1 MSRDGSLGSAAA
13 MVDTPWGPS
22 ESLRDRMLRPG
33 PGTPAEDVARNQRG
47 RLFGAMVASV
57 AERGYAATRLSDLA
71 ELSGVSRNSFYRL
84 FPDKEACFVAAAETI
99 LAETI
104 KAMTLPSG
112 SWEAQVRAA
121 AMGFAEL
128 VVAYPAAAR
137 MCLID
142 VYAVGEAGLAPLEE
156 ATAKF
161 EAHAIEAALEFSEE
175 AEALPAMISAHVG
188 ALMEI
193 ARERLRLGTEAELP
207 GAMNDF
213 AELVLSYQ
221 PPPQPLRLATRL
233 PTPAPETL
241 DAHGHSE
248 RVLRAFAAV
257 VAEHGY
263 ANTTVEMVVKLAVMS
278 PRTFY
283 AHFSSKDDAL
293 FAAIDNAGAQ
303 LIAAIMPNFR
313 RNADWTQG
321 VRAAFGDFFGFLA
334 SRPTLAKLLMVEIYG
349 AGPAALERREEA
361 LRPLRLLLAEGRAR
375 VPQVPAIAIG
385 AIAGGVYRLAYKQIR
400 ESGPESLPNLAPICT
415 YMTLAPFIGA
425 RAASEVASGD
435 GRGRSP
441 GSGGDGADRM
451 LISRVGLIIGERPA
465 SAEEVAREVGDSVER
480 VRGEIANLMSTG
492 LIIALEEETEGGESE
507 VVYHPNTDFID
518 EDRWAEMS
526 LAERQAASRQIAN
539 LVIAEIEQAI
549 ELGTFDARLD
559 RHLSRTP
566 LLLDAQGWRELM
578 ALHEQTFHT
587 SIEIQ
592 SRSADR
598 LQRSG
603 EPSIF
608 GTSLQALFEV
618 PKS

>member
-1 MSRDGSLGSAAA
+1 

-33 PGTPAEDVARNQRG
+33 PGTPAADVARNQRG
-47 RLFGAMVASV
+47 RLYGAMVASV

-99 LAETI
+99 LTETI

-112 SWEAQVRAA
+112 SWPEQVRAA
-121 AMGFAEL
+121 ANGFAEL

-142 VYAVGEAGLAPLEE
+142 VYAVGEAGLAPVE
-156 ATAKF
+156 AATETF
-161 EAHAIEAALEFSEE
+161 EAHAMRTALEFSDR
-175 AEALPAMISAHVG
+175 AEVLPAMISAHVG

-193 ARERLRLGTEAELP
+193 ARERLRAGREADLP

-221 PPPQPLRLATRL
+221 PPPEPLRLTTRP

-263 ANTTVEMVVKLAVMS
+263 ANTTVEMVCKRAVMS

-283 AHFSSKDDAL
+283 AYFSSKDDAL
-293 FAAIDNAGAQ
+293 FAAIDSASAQ

-334 SRPTLAKLLMVEIYG
+334 SRPTLAKLLMVEVYG

-361 LRPLRLLLAEGRAR
+361 LRPLQVLLAEGRAR
-375 VPQVPAIAIG
+375 VPQVAPIAAQ
-385 AIAGGVYRLAYKQIR
+385 AIAGGTYRLAYKQIR
-400 ESGPESLPNLAPICT
+400 DSGAESLPNLAPICT
-415 YMTLAPFIGA
+415 YLTLAPFVGA
-425 RAASEVASGD
+425 NAAGEVANGD
-435 GRGRSP
+435 GRGRGP
-441 GSGGDGADRM
+441 GSGSGGNRR
-451 LISRVGLIIGERPA
+451 LVSRVGLIIGERPA
-465 SAEEVAREVGDSVER
+465 SAEEIAREVGESVEL
-480 VRGEIANLMSTG
+480 VQTEIADLLKAG
-492 LIIALEEETEGGESE
+492 LIIALEEQTEGGAPEI
-507 VVYHPNTDFID
+507 VYHPNTDFVD
-518 EDRWAEMS
+518 DDRWEQMG
-526 LAERQAASRQIAN
+526 LAERQAASRQIASM
-539 LVIAEIEQAI
+539 VTAEIDQAI
-549 ELGTFDARLD
+549 KLGTFDARLD

-566 LLLDAQGWRELM
+566 LLLDERGWRELIT
-578 ALHEQTFHT
+578 LHYRTFHS

-592 SRSADR
+592 AESAER

-603 EPSIF
+603 KQGIPGS
-608 GTSLQALFEV
+608 SVQALFEV
-618 PKS
+618 PKP